1 MFASIGRALSVIF
14 DPALFGVV
22 AKALLLTILLFVVL
36 LVGIEYALHFLP
48 TLGSPGVN
56 RVLELLA
63 PVFLL
68 MGFFV
73 LGGPVAAL
81 FGSLY
86 LDRIADAVEKRWYA
100 SFPPIPR
107 VQGAPARTGIGAGL
121 RLAALVLLAN
131 MILLPADVL
140 APGFGEIATIV
151 VNGFLLGREY
161 FELAALRHI
170 SLKAA
175 DALRKRNGASV
186 FGAGLILSLLT
197 FVPVVN
203 LFAPLFGAALMVHLY
218 KRMARETPP

>member
-1 MFASIGRALSVIF
+1 MFASIGRALSLIF

-22 AKALLLTILLFVVL
+22 AKAVALTILLFIVL
-36 LVGIEYALHFLP
+36 LVGVEIALHFLP
-48 TLGSPGVN
+48 TLGAPEVN

-68 MGFFV
+68 TAFFT

-86 LDRIADAVEKRWYA
+86 LDRIAAAVEKRWYA
-100 SFPPIPR
+100 SDPEA
-107 VQGAPARTGIGAGL
+107 QGVSTRTGLGAGL

-131 MILLPADVL
+131 MILLPADVF
-140 APGFGEIATIV
+140 APGFGEVATIV

-197 FVPVVN
+197 FVPFVN

>member
-14 DPALFGVV
+14 DPTLFGVV
-22 AKALLLTILLFVVL
+22 AKAVLLTVLLFVVL
-36 LVGIEYALHFLP
+36 LVGVEIALHFLP
-48 TLGSPGVN
+48 TLGAPEVN

-100 SFPPIPR
+100 SDPKA
-107 VQGAPARTGIGAGL
+107 QGVSTRTGLGAGL
-121 RLAALVLLAN
+121 RLASIVLLAN
-131 MILLPADVL
+131 MVLLPADVL
-140 APGFGEIATIV
+140 APFFGEIATIV

-218 KRMARETPP
+218 KRMVRKTPP

>member
-1 MFASIGRALSVIF
+1 MFASIGRALSAF
-14 DPALFGVV
+14 LDPTLFGVV
-22 AKALLLTILLFVVL
+22 MRAVLLTILLFVVL
-36 LVGIEYALHFLP
+36 LVGVEVALHLLP
-48 TLGSPGVN
+48 TLGAPEVN
-56 RVLELLA
+56 RTLELLA
-63 PVFLL
+63 PVILFSA
-68 MGFFV
+68 FFV

-100 SFPPIPR
+100 SDPKA
-107 VQGAPARTGIGAGL
+107 QGVSRRTGIGAGL

-131 MILLPADVL
+131 MILLPTDVL
-140 APGFGEIATIV
+140 APVFGEVATIV

-175 DALRKRNGASV
+175 DALRKRNGGSV

>member
-1 MFASIGRALSVIF
+1 VIF
-14 DPALFGVV
+14 DPALFGMV
-22 AKALLLTILLFVVL
+22 AKALLLTILLFAVL
-36 LVGIEYALHFLP
+36 LVGIEYALHFPP

-56 RVLELLA
+56 RVLEILA

-68 MGFFV
+68 TAFFV

-86 LDRIADAVEKRWYA
+86 LDRIAEAVEKRWYA
-100 SFPPIPR
+100 SDPQA
-107 VQGAPARTGIGAGL
+107 QGVSTRTGIGAGL

-131 MILLPADVL
+131 TVLLPADVL

>member
-56 RVLELLA
+56 RVLEILA

-68 MGFFV
+68 TAFFV

-86 LDRIADAVEKRWYA
+86 LDRIAEAVEKRWYA
-100 SFPPIPR
+100 SDPQA
-107 VQGAPARTGIGAGL
+107 QGVSTRTGIGAGL

-131 MILLPADVL
+131 TVLLPADVL

-161 FELAALRHI
+161 FELTALRHV

>member
-1 MFASIGRALSVIF
+1 MFASIGRALSLIF

-100 SFPPIPR
+100 SDPKA
-107 VQGAPARTGIGAGL
+107 QGAPARTGIGAGL

-161 FELAALRHI
+161 FELAALRHV

-175 DALRKRNGASV
+175 DALRKRNGANV

>member
-56 RVLELLA
+56 RVLEILA

-68 MGFFV
+68 TAFFV

-86 LDRIADAVEKRWYA
+86 LDRIAEAVEKRWYA
-100 SFPPIPR
+100 SDPQA
-107 VQGAPARTGIGAGL
+107 QGVSTRTGIGAGL
-121 RLAALVLLAN
+121 RLAALVLVADVV
-131 MILLPADVL
+131 LLPADVV